1 MTIRELRNAFTK
13 DTKFYFCETIKKFE
27 INNYLFGTNAF
38 ASMEISYIEVE
49 NDVVNV
55 YITDMP
61 YIVFLAWE
69 RDAYGFSLKGE

>member
-1 MTIRELRNAFTK
+1 MTIRELRKIFHK
-13 DTKFYFCETIKKFE
+13 DTKFYLCEAIKKFE

-49 NDVVNV
+49 DDVVNV

-61 YIVFLAWE
+61 YTVFLAWE